1 MSRVP
6 EMRGTLE
13 ISMKIVR
20 PNDGSQ
26 RVLLHRIL
34 LLLFTVVLLLTLYAN
49 SRLSFDPLQE
59 GTLSPLSD
67 GWILSYQGTVLE
79 EEIELPYKIEGMLS
93 GKTYLLS
100 RILPEEFPNTNASL
114 ALETSMR
121 TLSVRIDG
129 QSIYEYGGGES
140 PYRRPVL
147 GGSFMHYI
155 RLPDWAAGREI
166 SLVMTFHSQNQFAG
180 IIQLPTIGT
189 KSDQLLYQL
198 RELPNMIFGIIFL
211 FAGML
216 AASVSFILTR
226 GRKRESLWY
235 FGWIEIALGSWLFAN
250 NCTKF
255 ILIPNAVLALDM
267 GYFALYLLP
276 YFLIQ
281 YVRVSYSIIGRVIR
295 IFMIAAETM
304 IGAYILVGLLQFA
317 GLIQYSETL
326 QFAGLYLLLFISALF
341 VLLLNEFIHGN
352 KDILSFLL
360 AIGALFLTV
369 FAELV
374 LLLLSVVLENALTV
388 HIGMAISGAILL
400 YHSIRFIARE
410 QESEVRAKILLELS
424 STDALTGAGNR
435 KGYEKR
441 VSRIIEKTRAFDS
454 LGLIMADIN
463 SLRSINDTY
472 GRAEGDRVLK
482 NFVLHMSN
490 LVPGRSE
497 VYRVGSDEFI
507 VFVTSTT
514 YEQMSLLCTDVQ
526 NHAFHTETCAYDV
539 ACGYSFYVKES
550 EKSFEDALTEAD
562 AAMYDCKAGI
572 QRSRKALQTRQRLE
586 GTGEV
591 D

>member
-1 MSRVP
+1 MTVHRECSCTEYCFCSLPRYFFLRCTP
-6 EMRGTLE
+6 IPFSLLIPCRKGRCLRFPTGGT
-13 ISMKIVR
+13 
-20 PNDGSQ
+20 
-26 RVLLHRIL
+26 
-34 LLLFTVVLLLTLYAN
+34 
-49 SRLSFDPLQE
+49 
-59 GTLSPLSD
+59 
-67 GWILSYQGTVLE
+67 LSYQGEILE
-79 EEIELPYKIEGMLS
+79 EEITLPYKIEGMLS
-93 GKTYLLS
+93 GKTYVLS
-100 RILPEEFPNTNASL
+100 RMLPEEFPNTNASF
-114 ALETSMR
+114 AFETSMR
-121 TLSVRIDG
+121 TLSVLIDG

-155 RLPDWAAGREI
+155 RLPDRAAGHEL

-180 IIQLPTIGT
+180 IIQLPTLGT

-198 RELPNMIFGIIFL
+198 RELPNLIFGIIFL
-211 FAGML
+211 FAGIL
-216 AASVSFILTR
+216 AASVSFMLTP

-235 FGWIEIALGSWLFAN
+235 FGWIEIALGSWIFAH

-281 YVRVSYSIIGRVIR
+281 YVRVSYSIIARVIR
-295 IFMIAAETM
+295 IFMIAAESM

-317 GLIQYSETL
+317 GLVQYSETL

-341 VLLLNEFIHGN
+341 VLLLIEFLHGN

-360 AIGALFLTV
+360 AIGSLFLTV

-424 STDALTGAGNR
+424 STDTLTGAGNR

-441 VSRIIEKTRAFDS
+441 VSRILEKTRVFDPI
-454 LGLIMADIN
+454 GLLMVDIN

-472 GRAEGDRVLK
+472 GRSAGDSVLK
-482 NFVLHMSN
+482 DLVLHMSN

-497 VYRVGSDEFI
+497 VYRVGSDEFM

-526 NHAFHTETCAYDV
+526 HHTFHTDICAYEV

-550 EKSFEDALTEAD
+550 EKSFEDAVTEAD
-562 AAMYDCKAGI
+562 AAMYDCKVGNR
-572 QRSRKALQTRQRLE
+572 RSRKASQTRQRLE
-586 GTGEV
+586 GTEGRG
-591 D
+591 